1 MSLEKELSKQLVPQI
16 ETEPDLKQRV
26 ATKDICGEETT
37 ETTSTAVFNIP
48 KNPNKTTGPLT
59 NNQLVASSKVLEFYD
74 LENFLE
80 TTIESRKKGKK
91 VDNLRNGINAEWK
104 VEGNLV
110 KGLKPN
116 NLASFLKNDSL
127 SKDLTVVYDVFSSEN
142 PSTLPEFGEEE
153 LDAITYTRYFYDLHF
168 SVNVPVDRTTVRNN
182 ATAKNTYESEVI
194 YNYYNDNF
202 EKSYKSDRVNERILP
217 NITVVTS
224 ELSQAYDRFSDHVY
238 LADKLSKSKSKL
250 RFRDYIQN
258 YGSEVEG
265 IVRENPEE
273 IRAVERPFENVYVAS
288 SEYDGDYSESL
299 KRRAVLPMASKLSF
313 TTFRNYGELGRDIV
327 NSGLDSRLM
336 AHVGSFPSPVLNLQ
350 DLPRNPES
358 DRIRFSRPFKVNVRT
373 SANTLGVSEPS
384 EVRDENITVYSL
396 DDWLESYLSEAVQP
410 SLTVKE
416 KLSQRAFGNEKQY
429 LNSIFLG
436 QTEQDVK
443 DLEDKE
449 YNALT
454 ALTGMFFNKNYQDI
468 LKNNSRSIE
477 EIFGGK
483 KAHSETLFYIIKKRD
498 FFGNLIQTFFINPYR
513 NDLLELLDTQVKYGK
528 QYFYQVIQASFVLGS
543 RYYYKRVKG
552 TSSQPDNLQI
562 IVEPYPVVAEID
574 LFETSLTITDAHPMP
589 PDVEFKFYLNDPE
602 KALVLLRPGQG
613 SANEFP
619 VFIDP
624 DDFTDGST
632 RLDFKKDDRP
642 KEYMVYVTDERPRD
656 YEGFAGKS
664 KKFLIDF
671 GVLKAIPISVEPNKD
686 YWVTFR
692 TKDVHNKL
700 SNPTEVYQL
709 RMIYE
714 NGVLLPTKR
723 IYNFEGEMKEPVEF
737 FKNFKV
743 TPSELQLEIDNSVL
757 VNKLAKD
764 VTTKDIRLEAENS
777 VRRIWNDDRNTRKF
791 KIRITSKNSGK
802 TLDINYKMLL
812 ERKKQQ

>member
-1 MSLEKELSKQLVPQI
+1 
-16 ETEPDLKQRV
+16 
-26 ATKDICGEETT
+26 
-37 ETTSTAVFNIP
+37 
-48 KNPNKTTGPLT
+48 
-59 NNQLVASSKVLEFYD
+59 
-74 LENFLE
+74 
-80 TTIESRKKGKK
+80 
-91 VDNLRNGINAEWK
+91 
-104 VEGNLV
+104 
-110 KGLKPN
+110 
-116 NLASFLKNDSL
+116 
-127 SKDLTVVYDVFSSEN
+127 
-142 PSTLPEFGEEE
+142 
-153 LDAITYTRYFYDLHF
+153 
-168 SVNVPVDRTTVRNN
+168 
-182 ATAKNTYESEVI
+182 
-194 YNYYNDNF
+194 
-202 EKSYKSDRVNERILP
+202 
-217 NITVVTS
+217 
-224 ELSQAYDRFSDHVY
+224 
-238 LADKLSKSKSKL
+238 
-250 RFRDYIQN
+250 
-258 YGSEVEG
+258 
-265 IVRENPEE
+265 
-273 IRAVERPFENVYVAS
+273 
-288 SEYDGDYSESL
+288 
-299 KRRAVLPMASKLSF
+299 
-313 TTFRNYGELGRDIV
+313 
-327 NSGLDSRLM
+327 
-336 AHVGSFPSPVLNLQ
+336 
-350 DLPRNPES
+350 
-358 DRIRFSRPFKVNVRT
+358 
-373 SANTLGVSEPS
+373 
-384 EVRDENITVYSL
+384 
-396 DDWLESYLSEAVQP
+396 
-410 SLTVKE
+410 
-416 KLSQRAFGNEKQY
+416 
-429 LNSIFLG
+429 
-436 QTEQDVK
+436 
-443 DLEDKE
+443 
-449 YNALT
+449 
-454 ALTGMFFNKNYQDI
+454 
-468 LKNNSRSIE
+468 
-477 EIFGGK
+477 
-483 KAHSETLFYIIKKRD
+483 
-498 FFGNLIQTFFINPYR
+498 
-513 NDLLELLDTQVKYGK
+513 
-528 QYFYQVIQASFVLGS
+528 
-543 RYYYKRVKG
+543 
-552 TSSQPDNLQI
+552 
-562 IVEPYPVVAEID
+562 VVAEID

-777 VRRIWNDDRNTRKF
+777 VRRIWNDDRSTRKF